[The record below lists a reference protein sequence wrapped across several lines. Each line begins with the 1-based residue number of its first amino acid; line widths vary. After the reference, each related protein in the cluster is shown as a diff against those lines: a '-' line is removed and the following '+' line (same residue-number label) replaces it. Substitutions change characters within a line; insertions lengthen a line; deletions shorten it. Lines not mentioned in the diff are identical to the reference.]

1 MTETAVAHRVSTGIA
16 GLDDIL
22 GGGLPAGRLYLL
34 QGNPG
39 AGKTTLALQFLM
51 EGAARGERVL
61 YITLSET
68 RDEMIAVAES
78 HGWDLGSVDL
88 FELSQIEELT
98 RAEAQ
103 QTMFHPAQVELT
115 ETMRLLLGA
124 ADRVDPQRLVFD
136 SVSELRLLASDP
148 LRYRRQILALKQ
160 HFAGRHTTVLL
171 LDDNTA
177 SGSDLHLQS
186 LAHGVIDLEQ
196 NVQDYGVDRRRLRV
210 RKLRGAQF
218 RAGFHDYEIRRGGIV
233 VFPRLVAAEHRT
245 DIDLR
250 NASTGV
256 AQLDT
261 LLGGGLDRGTATLLI
276 GPSGV
281 GKSSVATQVAVAA
294 AERGERVV
302 LYIFDERRET
312 LFHRSAGLGMPLG
325 HFVETGLIEVRQIDP
340 AELTPGA
347 FASLVTDGV
356 TRRGRKVVVIDS
368 LNGYL
373 HAMSAERD
381 LLLQLHELLAF
392 LGQQD
397 VLTLLVYAQ
406 HGMMVASPSRGG
418 IDVSYLADT
427 VLLFRHYEFAG
438 HIKQAVSVFKKR
450 SGDHEKTIR
459 DIRLTR
465 QGLMLGEPL
474 EEFRGVLSGVP
485 IYQGNPFA
493 VAP

>member
-1 MTETAVAHRVSTGIA
+1 MTEAVAGMLVSTGIA

-78 HGWDLGSVDL
+78 HGWDLGAVEL

-98 RAEAQ
+98 RAETQ
-103 QTMFHPAQVELT
+103 QTMFHPGQVELT
-115 ETMRLLLGA
+115 ETMRLLLDT

-177 SGSDLHLQS
+177 MGTDLHLQS

-196 NVQDYGVDRRRLRV
+196 HAQDYGIDRRRLRV
-210 RKLRGAQF
+210 RKLRGVQF
-218 RAGFHDYEIRRGGIV
+218 RAGYHDYEILRGGMV
-233 VFPRLVAAEHRT
+233 VFPRLIAAEHRT
-245 DIDLR
+245 GAILT
-250 NASTGV
+250 NASRGV
-256 AQLDT
+256 DKLDA

-281 GKSSVATQVAVAA
+281 GKSTVAIQIAVAA
-294 AERGERVV
+294 AERGERAA

-312 LFHRSAGLGMPLG
+312 LFHRAAGLGMPLAR
-325 HFVETGLIEVRQIDP
+325 HVEAGLIHVRQIDP
-340 AELTPGA
+340 AEMTPGA
-347 FASLVTDGV
+347 FASTVTGGV
-356 TRRGRKVVVIDS
+356 TANRHKVVVVDS

-381 LLLQLHELLAF
+381 LLLQMHELLSF

-397 VLTLLVYAQ
+397 VMTLLVYAQ
-406 HGMMVASPSRGG
+406 HGMLAASSRQGLD
-418 IDVSYLADT
+418 ISYLADT

-438 HIKQAVSVFKKR
+438 RIQQAMSVFKKR

-459 DIRLTR
+459 DFHMTPRGLT
-465 QGLMLGEPL
+465 LGEPL
-474 EEFRGVLSGVP
+474 EEFHGVLTGVP
-485 IYQGNPFA
+485 IYQGNPM
-493 VAP
+493 VAAP